1 MAKSFKA
8 PDGKKHVVTVDIVVK
23 HPGSKKKP
31 IDLTQKAGVK
41 TVSAGV
47 KAVKKYHAKKGK

>member
-1 MAKSFKA
+1 MAKAFKA
-8 PDGKKHVVTVDIVVK
+8 SDGKKHLVTVDIVVK
-23 HPGSKKKP
+23 HPNTNKKP